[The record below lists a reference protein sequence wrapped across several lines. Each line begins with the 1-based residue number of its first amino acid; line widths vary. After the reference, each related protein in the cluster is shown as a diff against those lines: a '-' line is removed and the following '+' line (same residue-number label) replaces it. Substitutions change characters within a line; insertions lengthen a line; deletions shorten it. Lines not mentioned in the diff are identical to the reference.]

1 MKERNHKFVIAT
13 IFFFL
18 SILFLLTSNWAIKN
32 FTFTFET
39 LMFYIR
45 VPFNGANLKP
55 VFSFIK
61 QCLIPTILLI
71 TLVVILLKNPFKWS
85 FRYKDKTIINLPLK
99 YNKNMYLI
107 FSIIL
112 FIISFYISFNK
123 VGLFDYLD
131 SQISNSTF
139 IEENYIDPRS
149 VNITSNSKPFIIC
162 FLAKYPSPIIK
173 REAFTQISHFTIASR
188 KSLK

>member
-1 MKERNHKFVIAT
+1 MLLLNIKRVIKVKERNHKFVIAT

-85 FRYKDKTIINLPLK
+85 FRYKDKTIINLLLK

-107 FSIIL
+107 FSVIL

-131 SQISNSTF
+131 SQLSNSS
-139 IEENYIDPRS
+139 DQSDSQKRMK
-149 VNITSNSKPFIIC
+149 KPV
-162 FLAKYPSPIIK
+162 P
-173 REAFTQISHFTIASR
+173 
-188 KSLK
+188 